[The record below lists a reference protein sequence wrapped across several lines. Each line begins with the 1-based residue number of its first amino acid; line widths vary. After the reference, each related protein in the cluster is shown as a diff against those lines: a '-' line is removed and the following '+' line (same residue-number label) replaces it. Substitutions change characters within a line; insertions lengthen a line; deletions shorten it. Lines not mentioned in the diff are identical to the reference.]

1 MCSKSEL
8 CGVVQLLVVQ
18 LQAERQTLYV
28 EALNAFKRVSCFELC
43 SSVTAGRETGLVL
56 EGPECVQ
63 RVRVVLSCAVL
74 CCVVV

>member
-1 MCSKSEL
+1 M
-8 CGVVQLLVVQ
+8 
-18 LQAERQTLYV
+18 